1 VDLTDE
7 PQPSPARDREVFL
20 ILQEALVN
28 AVRHARARRVRLS
41 IRGEG
46 GGLRAEVADDGVGFD
61 PEDARARARRMGLNA
76 MRERA
81 AALGAELRV
90 ESSPGRGARVVL
102 RVPGG

>member
-1 VDLTDE
+1 M
-7 PQPSPARDREVFL
+7 FL

-28 AVRHARARRVRLS
+28 AVRHAHARRVRLTM
-41 IRGEG
+41 RGED

-76 MRERA
+76 MRQRA

-90 ESSPGRGARVVL
+90 ESSPGEGARVL
-102 RVPGG
+102 LWVPGE